1 MHDTSSTRQDMYFLI
16 RLILNKTW
24 NSFKYKSFVQEIAII
39 NYKLTKKK
47 QSFDIDKATQI

>member
-1 MHDTSSTRQDMYFLI
+1 MYFLI